1 MNDNPDLWHQL
12 FLRCEAISAIDPSAA
27 DAREQLL
34 GHLTAVSTAFGQ
46 TFDPADH
53 FEQYTAVALCQ
64 AIERVLG
71 RMP

>member
-12 FLRCEAISAIDPSAA
+12 FLRCEAIAAIDPTAA
-27 DAREQLL
+27 DARAQLL
-34 GHLTAVSTAFGQ
+34 GQLAAVTTAFGQ
-46 TFDPADH
+46 TFDPADQ

-71 RMP
+71 RLP